1 MTDWIFLSKEGKDE
15 YINMFAK
22 GCGVTPID
30 TNNFSYFL
38 HDGEIVL
45 RGIMKHKIMKQC
57 LRDGRNFYYVDTGYW
72 GNEKTEQNPNGW
84 KYWHRIVKN
93 DLQHNDV
100 IDRPDDRLKMFDKKF
115 SPWIKTGSKIMLAMP
130 DEKPMKYYGLDL
142 ETWKNDTISEIR
154 KFTDREI
161 VIRERA
167 PKRKDR
173 IETDT
178 LEEALQ
184 DDIFALVT
192 FNSTAATEAV
202 FLGIPVFTL
211 APSHAAAPVGLQDLS
226 MIETPKY
233 ADEDEL
239 HKWACHLS
247 YGQFH
252 VSEMKD
258 GSAKSKLLEWYGD

>member
-1 MTDWIFLSKEGKDE
+1 MEDLIFLSKNGDDE

-22 GCGVTPID
+22 GCGTIPVD

-38 HDGEIVL
+38 SDGPLVL
-45 RGIMKHKIMKQC
+45 RGILKHKIMKQC
-57 LRDGRNFYYVDTGYW
+57 LRDGRDFYYVDTGYF

-93 DLQHNDV
+93 DLQHTV
-100 IDRPDDRLKMFDKKF
+100 VVDRPDDRFKMFGKKF
-115 SPWIKTGSKIMLAMP
+115 SPWKKSGSKIMLALP

-154 KFTDREI
+154 KHTDREI
-161 VIRERA
+161 VIRDRA

-184 DDIFALVT
+184 DDVFALVT
-192 FNSTAATEAV
+192 YNSTAATEAV

-211 APSHAAAPVGLQDLS
+211 APANAAAPMGYQDLS
-226 MIETPKY
+226 QIETPRY
-233 ADEDEL
+233 PDQDEL
-239 HKWACHLS
+239 YKWASHLA

-258 GSAKSKLLEWYGD
+258 GSAISKLKEWW

>member
-1 MTDWIFLSKEGKDE
+1 MENLIFLSKNGDDE

-22 GCGVTPID
+22 GCDTTPID
-30 TNNFSYFL
+30 TNSFSYFL
-38 HDGEIVL
+38 HDGPLVL
-45 RGIMKHKIMKQC
+45 RGILKHKIMKQC
-57 LRDGRNFYYVDTGYW
+57 LRDGRDFYYVDTGYF

-93 DLQHNDV
+93 DLQHTAI
-100 IDRPDDRLKMFDKKF
+100 IDRPDDRFKMLDKKF
-115 SPWIKTGSKIMLAMP
+115 SPWKKSGSKIMLALP

-154 KFTDREI
+154 KHTDREI

-173 IETDT
+173 IEIDT

-192 FNSTAATEAV
+192 YNSTAATEAV

-211 APSHAAAPVGLQDLS
+211 APANAAAPVGSQDLAE
-226 MIETPKY
+226 IETPRY
-233 ADEDEL
+233 PDQDEL
-239 HKWACHLS
+239 YRWACHLA

-252 VSEMKD
+252 VTEMKD
-258 GSAKSKLLEWYGD
+258 GSAISKLKEWW